1 MMINQNYLVPLP
13 ISCLAH
19 GLCPQHFNLKKKIE
33 KESAFGI
40 FFPHSL
46 FSLVSFSG
54 CNGNNNRFATMQ
66 ACENACRHVSKLR
79 KTEIVCNLPI
89 SEGSCDEILLQTN
102 STIPKWTYDNRRR
115 RCVPF
120 YFTGCGG
127 NENIF
132 DTKSDCEDI
141 CPTTFPPIIRLPGGS
156 EVLAKRGL

>member
-1 MMINQNYLVPLP
+1 M
-13 ISCLAH
+13 
-19 GLCPQHFNLKKKIE
+19 LKKSWK
-33 KESAFGI
+33 KYFLKK
-40 FFPHSL
+40 FFNFFWNFIL
-46 FSLVSFSG
+46 FSVSFSG
-54 CNGNNNRFATMQ
+54 CNGNNNRFATIQ
-66 ACENACRHVSKLR
+66 ACENTCRHVSKLR

-89 SEGSCDEILLQTN
+89 SEGNCDELLLQTN

-156 EVLAKRGL
+156 EVLAKRGLCYMNLRDSIKRLEQNI

>member
-1 MMINQNYLVPLP
+1 M
-13 ISCLAH
+13 
-19 GLCPQHFNLKKKIE
+19 
-33 KESAFGI
+33 
-40 FFPHSL
+40 
-46 FSLVSFSG
+46 FSVSFSG
-54 CNGNNNRFATMQ
+54 CNGNNNRFATIQ
-66 ACENACRHVSKLR
+66 ACENTCRHVSKLR

-89 SEGSCDEILLQTN
+89 SEGNCDELLLQTN

-156 EVLAKRGL
+156 EVLAKRGLCYIRDSIKRLEQNI